1 VRTFIVTLIVSAFCF
16 SMLAVVLAWA
26 FRNTIFHPVQA
37 YCVSGSWEPGR
48 STRRGFAIIHLQY
61 EWDNSVYSTA
71 RTFGPLDDSTRVRQ
85 TLDDVQKGR
94 DWIAINCRNQVVL
107 VMRGMSSI
115 AWFPED
121 DRSWNSVIASIVLR
135 AVALAVLFS
144 AALILKNNINP
155 STDNRSKP

>member
-1 VRTFIVTLIVSAFCF
+1 
-16 SMLAVVLAWA
+16 
-26 FRNTIFHPVQA
+26 
-37 YCVSGSWEPGR
+37 
-48 STRRGFAIIHLQY
+48 
-61 EWDNSVYSTA
+61 
-71 RTFGPLDDSTRVRQ
+71 
-85 TLDDVQKGR
+85 
-94 DWIAINCRNQVVL
+94 
-107 VMRGMSSI
+107 MRGMSSI